1 MQVTVYINSHQQS
14 TLLHQPFQKI
24 ESIQY
29 MASLSGQPVM
39 HLIRA
44 FRISNKPELDLESK
58 ARKRIFSELETATR
72 EPVPFVSF
80 RVEHDDFVCISAAY
94 LL

>member
-1 MQVTVYINSHQQS
+1 MQV
-14 TLLHQPFQKI
+14 LHQIIQKV
-24 ESIQY
+24 ELIQY
-29 MASLSGQPVM
+29 TASLSGQPVM
-39 HLIRA
+39 QSSRV
-44 FRISNKPELDLESK
+44 FKSSNMPKHELEPG
-58 ARKRIFSELETATR
+58 ARKRIFSELRNATR